1 MSDRNFA
8 AVEANLAQSKAADKQ
23 QVLLE
28 MIRAIAASDAHTL
41 QKHLAEDVRFDIYG
55 FPGLEGSYYGREAVL
70 HAILSNFD
78 QVTQQVPKIEG
89 LIEQGDSVAMLL
101 HETGNFK
108 ATRKKYEVRGVMWY
122 TFDGLLL
129 KRIEEFVRPI

>member
-55 FPGLEGSYYGREAVL
+55 FPGLEGPTMAGRL
-70 HAILSNFD
+70 FFMRSF
-78 QVTQQVPKIEG
+78 
-89 LIEQGDSVAMLL
+89 LIS
-101 HETGNFK
+101 TK
-108 ATRKKYEVRGVMWY
+108 
-122 TFDGLLL
+122 
-129 KRIEEFVRPI
+129 